1 MHMREGDVSPLPVEQ
16 RLVYV
21 GHLKPTPW
29 ALDVPVLQM
38 PIELGPASK
47 PATPAP
53 AQ

>member
-1 MHMREGDVSPLPVEQ
+1 MHMREGDVSTLPVEQ

-38 PIELGPASK
+38 PLQLGPATA
-47 PATPAP
+47 PTAPAP